1 MEIPYTHGGDIYSRP
16 IKMDY
21 SANINP
27 LGLPE
32 GVKREL
38 LCCVEEN
45 VCCIYPDS
53 ACRSLKMA
61 LSEIHHVPKEW
72 ISCGNGAADLIFALV
87 AALRPRHA
95 LLLAPSFLEYSQ
107 ALHLW
112 GCETDSFMLREDED
126 FSLDPFRLKEAL
138 FRARA
143 EKQPYDILFLCNPNN
158 PTGLPVKKE
167 IVEEIGVVCKETG
180 TWLAVDECFCDFL
193 DEPEAYSVIPKLK
206 DLDHVIVLKAFTKI
220 YAMAGLRLGYS
231 LCADQELNIRL
242 ETVRQPWSVSG
253 PAQRAGIVALKERDY
268 LEATKRLIGPERERM
283 KGKLVELG
291 FQVYPSQ
298 ANYIF
303 FRDPV
308 WKEGDSLYDRL
319 LRQGVLIR
327 NCGNYPGLDGSYYRI
342 CVKTAEENDCF
353 LRYLTEAVGR

>member
-1 MEIPYTHGGDIYSRP
+1 
-16 IKMDY
+16 MDY

-242 ETVRQPWSVSG
+242 ETVRQPG
-253 PAQRAGIVALKERDY
+253 LFP
-268 LEATKRLIGPERERM
+268 
-283 KGKLVELG
+283 
-291 FQVYPSQ
+291 
-298 ANYIF
+298 
-303 FRDPV
+303 
-308 WKEGDSLYDRL
+308 DRL
-319 LRQGVLIR
+319 RGPVLQHLKKGIIWKLQKGSLAGAGTDEGEACR
-327 NCGNYPGLDGSYYRI
+327 AWLSGLSLPGQLYFFQRS
-342 CVKTAEENDCF
+342 CLE
-353 LRYLTEAVGR
+353 GRGFPL

>member
-1 MEIPYTHGGDIYSRP
+1 MFQRS
-16 IKMDY
+16 
-21 SANINP
+21 
-27 LGLPE
+27 GL
-32 GVKREL
+32 
-38 LCCVEEN
+38 
-45 VCCIYPDS
+45 
-53 ACRSLKMA
+53 AA
-61 LSEIHHVPKEW
+61 
-72 ISCGNGAADLIFALV
+72 GNGAADLIFALV

-167 IVEEIGVVCKETG
+167 IVEEIGAVCKETG

-220 YAMAGLRLGYS
+220 YAMAGLRLGYG
-231 LCADQELNIRL
+231 LCSDSAFWNGFRQYASPGPCPARPSAAGVGGLG
-242 ETVRQPWSVSG
+242 ETDLRS
-253 PAQRAGIVALKERDY
+253 A
-268 LEATKRLIGPERERM
+268 PERCLKGSGRGFLQPSMTWAFRYIHPKPIICSFGTGKRM
-283 KGKLVELG
+283 VSWKKAG
-291 FQVYPSQ
+291 FTRSCW
-298 ANYIF
+298 A
-303 FRDPV
+303 
-308 WKEGDSLYDRL
+308 GAS
-319 LRQGVLIR
+319 
-327 NCGNYPGLDGSYYRI
+327 
-342 CVKTAEENDCF
+342 
-353 LRYLTEAVGR
+353 